1 MVRVNIVLTPTFAKS
16 HVQATVRQTD
26 FRMKA
31 STDVAGGV
39 GAQFQLNGY
48 GSKQW
53 RNAADATDDKVKP
66 ATEPTKSDKG
76 AWHEDRQLEQNL
88 NRLCEVP

>member
-31 STDVAGGV
+31 STDVAGGRV
-39 GAQFQLNGY
+39 GAQGY
-48 GSKQW
+48 GKQW
-53 RNAADATDDKVKP
+53 QNAADAADAADDKVKP

-76 AWHEDRQLEQNL
+76 GVA
-88 NRLCEVP
+88 